1 MLQTAD
7 RRLNRAA
14 GKMKERR
21 TSQGGGR
28 GEDGTGGKG
37 KGRKEESGEDTGEA
51 KWFKVG
57 GHIPS
62 RTGAIGLSLRSVVP
76 DTTRADGQVARV

>member
-7 RRLNRAA
+7 RRLNWAA
-14 GKMKERR
+14 GKNERR
-21 TSQGGGR
+21 PDVSGGR
-28 GEDGTGGKG
+28 VDGRE
-37 KGRKEESGEDTGEA
+37 RKEKRRRVERDTGEA

-62 RTGAIGLSLRSVVP
+62 
-76 DTTRADGQVARV
+76 